1 MTRGVSH
8 TSPESGMTCQAV
20 KCRYAKRLDHL
31 ASSPLLSSWESE
43 LRCYDGLITDAE
55 WPELQFWWAVEDSNL
70 RPPACKAGALTS

>member
-55 WPELQFWWAVEDSNL
+55 
-70 RPPACKAGALTS
+70 